1 MVQRSLIRNTTK
13 RYCHTEVGDGTGK
26 SYIDDKAGSQ
36 KETTEMG
43 FIEEQVKKIFE
54 ERMKNNSYPLFTAW
68 NNYENWLPVRKIDGE
83 FRKLYKLPHW
93 IKEKDLD
100 IVVDRLVKNLETTRS
115 GRELVRYLAAPT
127 AYGKTSLIL
136 PAFLRSTKRKDLIG
150 FSHYIYIAFENNAS
164 RTFSFYSQLNNNNAL
179 AEKQGGAFIVI

>member
-1 MVQRSLIRNTTK
+1 MIQRSLVRISTK
-13 RYCHTEVGDGTGK
+13 RYCHTEVGDGAGK
-26 SYIDDKAGSQ
+26 SYVDDKSGSQ

-43 FIEEQVKKIFE
+43 VIEEQIKQIFE
-54 ERMKNNSYPLFTAW
+54 ERMKNNSYPLFANW
-68 NNYENWLPVRKIDGE
+68 SNYEKWLPVRQISGE

-100 IVVDRLVKNLETTRS
+100 FVVDRLAKDLDTTSSARDF
-115 GRELVRYLAAPT
+115 VRYLAAPT

-150 FSHYIYIAFENNAS
+150 FSHTYISLSIIMIREPLDFLPNSIIKWPKS
-164 RTFSFYSQLNNNNAL
+164 RVVLL
-179 AEKQGGAFIVI
+179 